1 MNPYLAEASMY
12 ITKATNDGKVMRWAA
27 TNSDTDPDLYEER
40 MSMELYKSFIENI
53 ANDIPVPEVFRG
65 EVCSEY
71 WDGGMPYVSVSH
83 YSDLNGEGVP
93 GEPIQLYV
101 EGNRLKAKGILFD
114 SPLGHAVYRSLKE
127 DKIKNPENKIRIS
140 IGFLD
145 LAHKH
150 GEDGELFVR
159 EGLFSTCPQCEK
171 GVGEKIYVKGYLVH
185 LALTR
190 VPVNQ
195 RTEMVLEEKSM
206 ATKTVKAKKT
216 RKEDAASI
224 VGKDLAEEI
233 DVKQKVTRSDL
244 LVEMSETD
252 EAVETPESTE
262 TPETENEL
270 SVSVNDAEAQTETE
284 PASQEEVVLESEQ
297 EVEKSYTLPYGGA
310 VSMKEAQA
318 AREAAQEMV
327 HVMDMFSMFQNVAWN
342 IIDREDVTDKK
353 AAFSKAV
360 DEFKSMLAAKAMV
373 EFSNVSPNGERDESD
388 ENSAHEL
395 QPAID
400 ALLENID
407 NSAQL
412 SVDVPEKLQAINPAL
427 QQFGTAITDY
437 VSKSV
442 SNEPAPA
449 PNENVTEILK
459 NLIQPLADGIST
471 LTERLG
477 VLESKSTAQT
487 VEAKQRIPAPRT
499 HSLPPTLLAKSES
512 TVKPGSIRDIV
523 NRSVGI
529 KE

>member
-12 ITKATNDGKVMRWAA
+12 ITKAVNDGKVMRWAA
-27 TNSDTDPDLYEER
+27 TNSDTDPDSYKER
-40 MSMELYKSFIENI
+40 MSMELYNSFIDNI
-53 ANDIPVPEVFRG
+53 ANDIPVPEVFRN

-93 GEPIQLYV
+93 GEPIKLYV

-159 EGLFSTCPQCEK
+159 EGLHSICDQCES
-171 GVGEKIYVKGYLVH
+171 GVGDKIYVKGYLVH

-206 ATKTVKAKKT
+206 ATNKAKKT

-224 VGKDLAEEI
+224 IGKDLAEEI
-233 DVKQKVTRSDL
+233 DTKQKVTRSDL
-244 LVEMSETD
+244 LVEMSDAEETD
-252 EAVETPESTE
+252 VENKSPDLL
-262 TPETENEL
+262 PA
-270 SVSVNDAEAQTETE
+270 SVNDAEAQTEAE
-284 PASQEEVVLESEQ
+284 PVSQEEVVLESEQ
-297 EVEKSYTLPYGGA
+297 KEGEVEKSYSMPYNGA
-310 VSMKEAQA
+310 TSMKDAVK
-318 AREAAQEMV
+318 ARETAQEMI

-342 IIDREDVTDKK
+342 IIDSEEVTNKK
-353 AAFSKAV
+353 AAFANAV

-373 EFSNVSPNGERDESD
+373 EFSAVERSELTES
-388 ENSAHEL
+388 EEHEL

-412 SVDVPEKLQAINPAL
+412 NADVPEKLQAINPAL

-459 NLIQPLADGIST
+459 NLIQPLADGINT

-477 VLESKSTAQT
+477 VLESKSTAQS
-487 VEAKQRIPAPRT
+487 VEAKQRIPSPRT
-499 HSLPPTLLAKSES
+499 HSLPPNLLVKSEPA
-512 TVKPGSIRDIV
+512 VKPGSIRDIV